1 MDNNTEMKNTV
12 TPEAENNPAGNPRK
26 TRKNRRI
33 IKSGSYTVAVSAV
46 VIAIVIVINFL
57 FSALPESY
65 TEIDISKE
73 SLYTVGDTT
82 KDIVGG
88 LEENVTLYYICEEG
102 KEEVQVEKMV
112 NSYAELSDKLTVTK
126 IDPGVNPNFVPQYTS
141 EDVKSNSIIAVSDKR
156 TTVAAYNDFYRYN
169 VDGYA
174 EMSYEEFNE
183 FYYSYYYQYQ
193 SVPEYS
199 MLFYGE
205 QAITS
210 AVSYVVA
217 DDIPSLYYTTGHGET
232 ELSSTYAGYVTTENY
247 NYESLSLLTSDIPDD
262 AEAIL
267 IIAPTMDFTSDE
279 TDALTKY
286 VSGGGDVI
294 LITDYQSYSSESHPN
309 LASFCTS
316 LGMESA
322 DGLVMEGDPNHY
334 LRLKN
339 RVERPDYIVPII
351 GSTAESS
358 PASCLESTN
367 MHTLMPGSHGIVAAE
382 DNEDWTVTPVLSTT
396 DEAYLKTVIDD
407 SFTFSKQDSD
417 IEGQYLLGAASSRT
431 DGEGGRFVWY
441 SSSALIDESTDS
453 NVGKGNSQMFIA
465 TLNWMAGKTETISII
480 GKDVSVDPL
489 TMTEST
495 VSAWKTVLCV
505 IVPAAVAVTGLVVWA
520 RRRRR

>member
-12 TPEAENNPAGNPRK
+12 SPEAENNPAGNSREI
-26 TRKNRRI
+26 RKNRRI
-33 IKSGSYTVAVSAV
+33 LKSGSYTVAVSAV

-126 IDPGVNPNFVPQYTS
+126 IDPGVNPNFVSQYTS

-267 IIAPTMDFTSDE
+267 IIAPTMDFTADE

-309 LASFCTS
+309 LASFCAS
-316 LGMESA
+316 LGMKSA
-322 DGLVMEGDPNHY
+322 DGLVMEGNT
-334 LRLKN
+334 N
-339 RVERPDYIVPII
+339 RYIGKQNNIVPII

-358 PASCLESTN
+358 PASRLESTN
-367 MHTLMPGSHGIVAAE
+367 MYTLMPGSHGIVAAE

-396 DEAYLKTVIDD
+396 DEAYLRTVIDENP
-407 SFTFSKQDSD
+407 TLSKQDSD

-441 SSSALIDESTDS
+441 SSSALIDETIDFYVS
-453 NVGKGNSQMFIA
+453 KGNSQMFIA

-505 IVPAAVAVTGLVVWA
+505 IVPVAVAVTGLVVWA

>member
-12 TPEAENNPAGNPRK
+12 SPEAENTAENPRK

-294 LITDYQSYSSESHPN
+294 LITDYQSYSSEKHPN
-309 LASFCTS
+309 LASFCAS

-322 DGLVMEGDPNHY
+322 DGLVMEGNT
-334 LRLKN
+334 N
-339 RVERPDYIVPII
+339 RYFRTQNNIIPII

-358 PASCLESTN
+358 PASRLESTN
-367 MHTLMPGSHGIVAAE
+367 MYTLMPGSHGIVAAE

-396 DEAYLKTVIDD
+396 DEAYLKTVIDENT
-407 SFTFSKQDSD
+407 TFSKQDSD

-453 NVGKGNSQMFIA
+453 YVGKGNSQMFIA

>member
-12 TPEAENNPAGNPRK
+12 SPEAENNPAENPRK

-33 IKSGSYTVAVSAV
+33 LKSGSYTVAVSAV

-126 IDPGVNPNFVPQYTS
+126 IDPGVNPNFVSQYTS

-174 EMSYEEFNE
+174 EMSSEEFNE

-199 MLFYGE
+199 TLFYGE

-232 ELSSTYAGYVTTENY
+232 ELSAKYAGYVSTENY

-267 IIAPTMDFTSDE
+267 IIAPTMDFTADE
-279 TDALTKY
+279 TDALAKY

-309 LASFCTS
+309 LASFCAS
-316 LGMESA
+316 LGMKSA
-322 DGLVMEGDPNHY
+322 DGLVMEGNT
-334 LRLKN
+334 N
-339 RVERPDYIVPII
+339 RYIERQNNIVPII

-358 PASCLESTN
+358 PASRLESTN
-367 MHTLMPGSHGIVAAE
+367 MYTLMPGSHGIVAAE

-396 DEAYLKTVIDD
+396 DEAYLKTVIDENT
-407 SFTFSKQDSD
+407 TFSKQDSD

-441 SSSALIDESTDS
+441 SSSALIDDSTDS
-453 NVGKGNSQMFIA
+453 YVGKGNSQMFIA